1 MSEEYEDEF
10 PTEPGV
16 PEALTPSA
24 PGAPSIF
31 RTVDRRLG
39 PIIVGVVALG
49 ACGVFWVM
57 HSSSQPMA
65 ATAEAHTPVL
75 DTRTSFRLPAPSPSP
90 VAIAPSPLPTLRPT
104 PSPPPAIPPAPQ
116 VAPPAAPRTPSPE
129 EVFAAEER
137 QRVLEARR
145 APSRVAFDND
155 AQSLAQQTAA
165 DTQSLAQGSQV
176 RAGGGSIAQGPHA
189 QFIAQQGGAPGYI
202 PQTAQ
207 YELRRGTVI
216 NANWAT
222 TLDSTLPGGVLVAR
236 VSQNVYDSVTHSVLV
251 LPAGSILTGQ
261 GDSQTVAGEA
271 RYLCAF
277 DEVEL
282 PYPDSRKFYLGS
294 NPGSGRQGENGAS
307 VGVDTHAGRTFGN
320 AVLYSLL
327 QAGVNAATRASSTV
341 VNLGTSNMGLQQP
354 QQPAPTFHA
363 YVGQPLTIIVARDL
377 PFDAFRST
385 P

>member
-31 RTVDRRLG
+31 RTVDHQLG
-39 PIIVGVVALG
+39 PDHRRRCRARRVRRFLG
-49 ACGVFWVM
+49 SCTHHRSRWPRRPKPIRRSWIREHHFKYRRRVRRRWR
-57 HSSSQPMA
+57 SRP
-65 ATAEAHTPVL
+65 L
-75 DTRTSFRLPAPSPSP
+75 RFRPCVRHHPRRRRS
-90 VAIAPSPLPTLRPT
+90 
-104 PSPPPAIPPAPQ
+104 PPAPQ

-176 RAGGGSIAQGPHA
+176 RAGASSIAPGPHA

-216 NANWAT
+216 NANSAT

-236 VSQNVYDSVTHSVLV
+236 IYKTSTTRSRV
-251 LPAGSILTGQ
+251 
-261 GDSQTVAGEA
+261 
-271 RYLCAF
+271 RCLCC
-277 DEVEL
+277 
-282 PYPDSRKFYLGS
+282 
-294 NPGSGRQGENGAS
+294 RQ
-307 VGVDTHAGRTFGN
+307 VRF
-320 AVLYSLL
+320 
-327 QAGVNAATRASSTV
+327 
-341 VNLGTSNMGLQQP
+341 
-354 QQPAPTFHA
+354 
-363 YVGQPLTIIVARDL
+363 
-377 PFDAFRST
+377 
-385 P
+385 